1 MVAKKRSAN
10 LPRKP
15 RDKRENILL
24 IDSDGNV
31 ITLAELPAKIP
42 ILPLY
47 HRPMFPGI
55 LTMVGSSMAASEWIQ
70 STLNKTNNI
79 VGLLLLDPDK
89 HEGSSELGNIESTDD
104 FYQMGTVAYVLNWVE
119 LPDHSCQ
126 FMLSTLKRFVVEKMT
141 KRKGNFMADVRYLEE
156 TEPEMTEEIKACGA
170 AIISGIKEII
180 PHNPIFSQE
189 MNYLLSQVDINDP
202 GMLTD
207 LAASVTNAKS
217 IDLQEILETP
227 DLSTRM
233 EKTLLLLRE
242 EYDLSLLKEKI
253 NQKIEEKISKHQREF
268 FLREQL
274 KAIKV
279 ELGLE
284 QDRKQVELTRFRKK
298 IGELELSEEAKVRV
312 HQEMERY
319 EILDEH
325 SPEIHVIFQ
334 YLEWLS
340 SLPWG
345 IYSKDRLSL
354 SYAQK
359 VLNEDHDGLKDVK
372 KRILEF
378 IGVSKL
384 KGGVSGSIVCLVGPP
399 GVGKTSL
406 GKSIARAL
414 GRKFYHFSLGGMH
427 DESELKG
434 HRRTYVGA
442 LPGRLI
448 HALRDV
454 KTSNPVIML
463 DELDKVGNS
472 YRGDPYSVLLEVLD
486 PEQNQ
491 EFLDHYL
498 DVRFDL
504 SNVLFIATANILDPI
519 HPALLD
525 RMEIIRLS
533 GYILEEKERIAQR
546 HLLPKL
552 IPGCGL
558 TPENVSFEQGAIKKV
573 ILEYAREAGVR
584 NLEKQLNAI
593 LRAVATRHARG
604 HKKGV
609 TIKASNVESY
619 LGKPIFTEETYHKQ
633 PIPGVVRGLAWT
645 PLGGSVLYIESCILL
660 NNKKTLKLTGQ
671 LGNVMRESSSIAHT
685 YIQSILKKI
694 NKKDHFL
701 KKHAVHL
708 HVPAGATPKDGPSA
722 GIAMATSLLSLALN
736 QPIPADLA
744 MTGELTLTGYVLPIG
759 GVKEKTIGARLAGI
773 KTLIFPKEN
782 EKDYE
787 ELPPYLKKGLTIHLV
802 SHFHEVIKIAL
813 GLELK

>member
-1 MVAKKRSAN
+1 MPAKKKMAN
-10 LPRKP
+10 LPRKT
-15 RDKRENILL
+15 KVSQKENILL
-24 IDSDGNV
+24 IDSEGNV
-31 ITLAELPAKIP
+31 ITLAQLPAKIP

-55 LTMVGSSMAASEWIQ
+55 LTMVGSNVSTSEWIQ
-70 STLNKTNNI
+70 ETLEKTNNL
-79 VGLLLLDPDK
+79 VGLLLVNPGK
-89 HEGSSELGNIESTDD
+89 HQNNGEVGEVTSVDQ

-119 LPDHSCQ
+119 LPDRSCQ
-126 FMLSTLKRFVVEKMT
+126 FMLSTLRRFQVNKMS
-141 KRKGNFMADVRYLEE
+141 KRKGHFTAEVDYIE
-156 TEPEMTEEIKACGA
+156 EPEPQMTEEIKACGA
-170 AIISGIKEII
+170 AIISAIKEII

-202 GMLTD
+202 NMLTD

-217 IDLQEILETP
+217 VDLQEILETA

-242 EYDLSLLKEKI
+242 EYDLSLLKEQI
-253 NQKIEEKISKHQREF
+253 NQKIEEQVSKHQREF

-284 QDRKQVELTRFRKK
+284 QDRKHLDLVRFKERFSRLK
-298 IGELELSEEAKVRV
+298 LSEEAQVRV
-312 HQEMERY
+312 MQEMERY
-319 EILDEH
+319 ETLDEQ
-325 SPEIHVIFQ
+325 SPEVHVIFQ
-334 YLEWLS
+334 YLDWLAAM
-340 SLPWG
+340 PWG

-354 SYAQK
+354 SYAER
-359 VLNEDHDGLKDVK
+359 VLNQDHYGLKDVK

-378 IGVSKL
+378 IGVSKM
-384 KGGVSGSIVCLVGPP
+384 KGGVRGSILCFVGPP

-414 GRKFYHFSLGGMH
+414 GRKFYRFSLGGVH

-434 HRRTYVGA
+434 HRRTYIGS

-448 HALRDV
+448 YALRDV

-472 YRGDPYSVLLEVLD
+472 YRGDPYSILLEALD
-486 PEQNQ
+486 PEQNH

-504 SNVLFIATANILDPI
+504 SNVLFIATANVLDPI

-525 RMEIIRLS
+525 RLEVIRLS
-533 GYILEEKERIAQR
+533 GYILEEKIKIAQR

-552 IPGCGL
+552 IPECGL
-558 TPENVSFEQGAIKKV
+558 LAENVHFEKTAIQKV
-573 ILEYAREAGVR
+573 ILQYAREAGVR
-584 NLEKQLNAI
+584 NLEKKLNEI
-593 LRAVATRHARG
+593 LRAIATQHARG
-604 HKKGV
+604 KTAQV
-609 TIKASNVESY
+609 TITAENLGTY
-619 LGKPIFTEETYHKQ
+619 LGRRTQTEEAYHKH

-645 PLGGSVLYIESCILL
+645 PFGGSTLYIESSQVMER
-660 NNKKTLKLTGQ
+660 KGTLKLTGQ
-671 LGNVMRESSSIAHT
+671 LGEVMKESSVIAHT
-685 YIQSILKKI
+685 YSQS
-694 NKKDHFL
+694 FL
-701 KKHAVHL
+701 KQIQEKTNFFKKNAIHL

-722 GIAMATSLLSLALN
+722 GIAMAASLLSLALEHSVDAN
-736 QPIPADLA
+736 LA
-744 MTGELTLTGYVLPIG
+744 MTGELTLKGYVLPVG
-759 GVKEKTIGARLAGI
+759 GIQEKVIGAKLAGI
-773 KTLIFPKEN
+773 SHLIFPQEN

-787 ELPPYLKKGLTIHLV
+787 ELPSYLKRGLTIHFV
-802 SHFHEVIKIAL
+802 SHFREVAEIAL
-813 GLELK
+813 QFHV